1 MPSNQARD
9 DSSRINHRS
18 SSISDGYSSH
28 SPSDLISAAAST
40 PGTERSDMEC
50 DFTDTEKER
59 LRLMN
64 HYALHTSRSITD
76 VIIPRDQNQSLWGE
90 WVTEL
95 AFKHNFLLHGLLGLS
110 ALHLALKG
118 VSPQRHT
125 VIAIRHHD
133 LGVAMFRSHLSNIT
147 PENHDAVFAFSCVVS
162 LYTFGIQRPSE
173 PTEDPIDRLHQVFS
187 LIRGSSFLVKSDHD
201 TMVRSRWSVLM
212 LPHPFPPTVL
222 SSELEDVLSKLLS
235 RAAMAPEAARMGIY
249 EPTIKTLR
257 HSLAMSIMYRRI
269 KMTFSYF
276 AVICPPEF
284 WSMVRIG
291 EPLALS
297 ILANYAVTLDWLRS
311 NIWMAYWGREIV
323 VAVRKALPLDWHECI
338 AWAVQEMERPSESGG
353 LGRYSASIS
362 DSLQE
367 NDQITT
373 SLAL

>member
-1 MPSNQARD
+1 
-9 DSSRINHRS
+9 
-18 SSISDGYSSH
+18 
-28 SPSDLISAAAST
+28 
-40 PGTERSDMEC
+40 
-50 DFTDTEKER
+50 
-59 LRLMN
+59 
-64 HYALHTSRSITD
+64 
-76 VIIPRDQNQSLWGE
+76 
-90 WVTEL
+90 
-95 AFKHNFLLHGLLGLS
+95 
-110 ALHLALKG
+110 
-118 VSPQRHT
+118 
-125 VIAIRHHD
+125 
-133 LGVAMFRSHLSNIT
+133 MFRSHLSNIT

-235 RAAMAPEAARMGIY
+235 RAAMAPEAARM
-249 EPTIKTLR
+249 
-257 HSLAMSIMYRRI
+257 
-269 KMTFSYF
+269 
-276 AVICPPEF
+276 EF